1 MSQPRKPPYLA
12 ENFDA
17 FERETFGLNA
27 SLAGDQPLARDYYDE
42 ALTLIPTN
50 GTADTAAQRGSVIR
64 NDGFTFV
71 RDAIATEE
79 PENQKA
85 LFERA
90 SHRLREALGQ
100 TALLVSG
107 AERPNYQQI
116 GPHQTHKKQR
126 RELLSTHAATLGLI
140 ARAATAEE
148 VVLTSTT
155 ETRQDRANYGLAHD
169 FARLG
174 TNGYFRVSNAM
185 NGARDERIQ
194 GNARLP
200 HTAVWL
206 SRAAFGIVW
215 SVKNDRGNL
224 TNALR
229 TFAGRMPDLVTPSK
243 ARQSVRNRP

>member
-1 MSQPRKPPYLA
+1 MRHYL
-12 ENFDA
+12 EQNLDA
-17 FERETFGLNA
+17 FDRETFGLTA
-27 SLAGDQPLARDYYDE
+27 SLKGEQGLARDYYAE
-42 ALTLIPTN
+42 ALAFIPPDD
-50 GTADTAAQRGSVIR
+50 TADTAAQRGSVLR
-64 NDGFTFV
+64 NNGFTFV
-71 RDAIATEE
+71 REALATED
-79 PENQKA
+79 PEARQL
-85 LFERA
+85 LFEEA
-90 SHRLREALGQ
+90 NLNLREALGE

-107 AERPNYQQI
+107 VTRPNYRKT

-126 RELLSTHAATLGLI
+126 RELLSAHAATLGLI

-148 VVLTSTT
+148 VILESTD

-194 GNARLP
+194 GNKRLP

-206 SRAAFGIVW
+206 SRAAFGVIW

-224 TNALR
+224 VNALR
-229 TFAGRMPDLVTPSK
+229 TFVGRLPDVTTPAR
-243 ARQSVRNRP
+243 ARQSAVKRP